1 MYYMIDVDDLAII
14 SLFTGVVLVEGEDIG
29 RMQYIL
35 EKLEERPV
43 YTHEMPDI
51 ADKHKDELAEMVR
64 DIYKRAKEVDGFK
77 KVMEDET
84 NRVVNLWKNL
94 LTDPPKPAKCP
105 YNDLNNLTCDSCLMK
120 DGECC
125 NKYCKA
131 KEKE

>member
-1 MYYMIDVDDLAII
+1 MNHLIGVDDLAVI
-14 SLFTGVVLVEGEDIG
+14 SLFTDVVLVEGEDIS

-64 DIYKRAKEVDGFK
+64 DIYKRAKEADDFVKLWTEFK
-77 KVMEDET
+77 SCDFIT
-84 NRVVNLWKNL
+84 R
-94 LTDPPKPAKCP
+94 DAISGQS
-105 YNDLNNLTCDSCLMK
+105 NNLTCNSCLAK
-120 DGECC
+120 NGEFCT
-125 NKYCKA
+125 KYCKF

>member
-1 MYYMIDVDDLAII
+1 MHHLINVDDLAVI
-14 SLFTGVVLVEGEDIG
+14 SLFTGVVLVEGEDIS

-64 DIYKRAKEVDGFK
+64 DIYKRAKEADGFIECWEK
-77 KVMEDET
+77 FKECKFTANVRYGLHGMS
-84 NRVVNLWKNL
+84 N
-94 LTDPPKPAKCP
+94 
-105 YNDLNNLTCDSCLMK
+105 NDLNYLTCDSCLVK
-120 DGECC
+120 DGEFC
-125 NKYCKA
+125 NKYCKV

>member
-1 MYYMIDVDDLAII
+1 MHRIINVDDLAVI
-14 SLFTGVVLVEGEDIG
+14 SLFTDVVLVEGEDIS

-64 DIYKRAKEVDGFK
+64 DIYKRAKEADGFI
-77 KVMEDET
+77 
-84 NRVVNLWKNL
+84 
-94 LTDPPKPAKCP
+94 KCWEKFKECRFTP
-105 YNDLNNLTCDSCLMK
+105 NVSYGLYGMSNNDLNNLTCDSCLVK
-120 DGECC
+120 DGEFC
-125 NKYCKA
+125 NKYCKV